1 MRERARNRANRFVI
15 NLNFVFPA
23 KAGTHLSSNSL
34 AEPWIPAF
42 ELVKK
47 LLAEDSA
54 GAGSVIL

>member
-1 MRERARNRANRFVI
+1 MLI
-15 NLNFVFPA
+15 VFPA
-23 KAGTHLSSNSL
+23 K
-34 AEPWIPAF
+34 

>member
-1 MRERARNRANRFVI
+1 MI

-34 AEPWIPAF
+34 AEGWVPAF